1 MTPRTDAPTI
11 NPAYTDANLDICT
24 GTGQPINVGPA
35 PRRFIFPIIFK
46 RQSQID
52 DPQVRIRLAQD
63 FETAIQ
69 IFYSMPRPRLLAR
82 LRLGTDT
89 LFLEVEI
96 LKDRTLVYARHL
108 ALELLRADAE
118 KI

>member
-1 MTPRTDAPTI
+1 M
-11 NPAYTDANLDICT
+11 
-24 GTGQPINVGPA
+24 
-35 PRRFIFPIIFK
+35 
-46 RQSQID
+46 
-52 DPQVRIRLAQD
+52 QVSNQLRLAQD
-63 FETAIQ
+63 FETAMR

-82 LRLGTDT
+82 LRPETDT